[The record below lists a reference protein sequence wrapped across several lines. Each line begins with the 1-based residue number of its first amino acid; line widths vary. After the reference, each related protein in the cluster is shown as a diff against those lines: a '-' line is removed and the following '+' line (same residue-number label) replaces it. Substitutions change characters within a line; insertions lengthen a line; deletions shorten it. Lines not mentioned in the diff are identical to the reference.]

1 MGTGKDGRV
10 LKEDVLAYVSK
21 TLGGEM
27 DMLWGC
33 LTCLWCQVYIFFFE
47 WQSNVRSYCI

>member
-27 DMLWGC
+27 DMLWG
-33 LTCLWCQVYIFFFE
+33 LSYLSLVSRLHFF
-47 WQSNVRSYCI
+47 I